1 MCALW
6 RRESS
11 KCLEFK
17 RSGAFEKKRRR
28 KKIKSGRKPRNRRR
42 KVATFGSIEAKPDTA
57 VTSLTC
63 QKIAFFFFSEAR
75 KYEDKAVII

>member
-1 MCALW
+1 M
-6 RRESS
+6 
-11 KCLEFK
+11 K
-17 RSGAFEKKRRR
+17 KKRRR

-42 KVATFGSIEAKPDTA
+42 KVVTFGSIEAKPDTA

-63 QKIAFFFFSEAR
+63 QKIAFFFSEAR